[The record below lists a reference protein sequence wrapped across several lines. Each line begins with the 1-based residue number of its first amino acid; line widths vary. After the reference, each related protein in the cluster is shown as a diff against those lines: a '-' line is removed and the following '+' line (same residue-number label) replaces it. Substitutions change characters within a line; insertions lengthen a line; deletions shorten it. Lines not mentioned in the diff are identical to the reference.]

1 MLFLIVFRLRDL
13 FLELCESTSVRLSK
27 LHFRCPAEES
37 EPKSIYSKTYISIHF
52 RNSSKTFGSWGKNIS
67 AGSSFLI
74 SRCPEERFEEK
85 NLFEKIKIF
94 DHFIS
99 LTGKYFGFSAKTL
112 RQVCRNGI
120 LRVLG
125 NVLRNFLRKRTYIF
139 LPFQIFERKFRTLG
153 RNTSSGLSKKPS
165 TCPREHFEELFLGK
179 NYILLPFPHFE
190 EKNFGFS
197 AKVSSRFIK
206 TVFNGSRRMF
216 WGFFEKIQPLHHFCT
231 LGNKTNQ
238 LLAESF

>member
-1 MLFLIVFRLRDL
+1 MLFLIVFRLWGL

-37 EPKSIYSKTYISIHF
+37 EPKTTYSKTYISIHF
-52 RNSSKTFGSWGKNIS
+52 RNSSKTFGSSGKKFS
-67 AGSSFLI
+67 AGSSYLI

-139 LPFQIFERKFRTLG
+139 LFFQIFERKFRTLG
-153 RNTSSGLSKKPS
+153 KNTSSGLSKKPS
-165 TCPREHFEELFLGK
+165 TCPREPFEELFLGK
-179 NYILLPFPHFE
+179 KLYLITI
-190 EKNFGFS
+190 S
-197 AKVSSRFIK
+197 
-206 TVFNGSRRMF
+206 TF
-216 WGFFEKIQPLHHFCT
+216 WGKKLRT
-231 LGNKTNQ
+231 LGK
-238 LLAESF
+238 SFQQAYQNCV